1 VVVACVWRVRALCA
15 TPRVTHR
22 RGQMYNGRLRGFG
35 DCGQVEEG
43 VPPKSVADRCK
54 EARNNYSSTIHALVS
69 AVKKLQKPER
79 RWLYRGLSGGQLP
92 RAFRTKGFAEWAFMS
107 TTTSLEVARCVSH
120 DCLRQRQINQPSCGL
135 TDPTL
140 FFCRAYHRW
149 PSLTRASKR
158 ASPARCCGLRC
169 VCVRVCVLG

>member
-1 VVVACVWRVRALCA
+1 
-15 TPRVTHR
+15 
-22 RGQMYNGRLRGFG
+22 M
-35 DCGQVEEG
+35 EEG
-43 VPPKSVADRCK
+43 VPPQSVADRCK

-120 DCLRQRQINQPSCGL
+120 DCLRQNAKSINR
-135 TDPTL
+135 
-140 FFCRAYHRW
+140 RAASLILLSSFAVRITGGPRLLGRPKGPHRHG
-149 PSLTRASKR
+149 A
-158 ASPARCCGLRC
+158 AA
-169 VCVRVCVLG
+169 